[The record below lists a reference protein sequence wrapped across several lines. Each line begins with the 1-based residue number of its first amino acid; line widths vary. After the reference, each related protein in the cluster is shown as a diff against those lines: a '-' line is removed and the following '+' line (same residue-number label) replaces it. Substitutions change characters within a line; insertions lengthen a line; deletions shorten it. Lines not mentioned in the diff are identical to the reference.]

1 MTLFK
6 VWIPNS
12 ESFYLGETGTP
23 LVKSIEIGFY
33 SVMKDQDYEPVLNQ
47 FIEKYS
53 SDYLPS
59 AFDVIMHLKSVTG
72 DLAKTQERFCQF
84 KIIIRVSTTQPF
96 HKSILFVE

>member
-1 MTLFK
+1 MWEWS
-6 VWIPNS
+6 V
-12 ESFYLGETGTP
+12 EM
-23 LVKSIEIGFY
+23 GFY

-72 DLAKTQERFCQF
+72 DLAKTQEWFCQSYF
-84 KIIIRVSTTQPF
+84 AYEGFINC
-96 HKSILFVE
+96 ILINQ